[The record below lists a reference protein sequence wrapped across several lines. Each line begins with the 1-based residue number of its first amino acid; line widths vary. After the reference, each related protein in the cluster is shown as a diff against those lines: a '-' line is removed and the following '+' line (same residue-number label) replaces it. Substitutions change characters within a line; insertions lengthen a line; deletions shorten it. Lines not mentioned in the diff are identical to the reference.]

1 MAFVIPVIGDSK
13 SKETMEKGEIDLHVN
28 IEDDLSVHVNTKR
41 RLITEQNLDLL
52 VKGMEAIVTNKT
64 KEQNLKASPFLI
76 YVEEKLNDLN
86 KHGRAIAENRIYD
99 LSLGDWCE
107 ILEYWHSFREVK
119 CHQGCSKTLWRGI

>member
-1 MAFVIPVIGDSK
+1 MG
-13 SKETMEKGEIDLHVN
+13 KGQTDLHVN

-41 RLITEQNLDLL
+41 RLITAQNLDLL
-52 VKGMEAIVTNKT
+52 AKGIMEAIVTNKT

-76 YVEEKLNDLN
+76 YVEQKLNGLN

-107 ILEYWHSFREVK
+107 NVK
-119 CHQGCSKTLWRGI
+119 QN

>member
-13 SKETMEKGEIDLHVN
+13 SKETMGKGETDLHVN

-41 RLITEQNLDLL
+41 RLITAQNLDLL
-52 VKGMEAIVTNKT
+52 AKGIMEAIVTNKT

-76 YVEEKLNDLN
+76 YVEQKLNGLN

-107 ILEYWHSFREVK
+107 IVKYWHSFREVK
-119 CHQGCSKTLWRGI
+119 CHQGCSKTL

>member
-1 MAFVIPVIGDSK
+1 MG
-13 SKETMEKGEIDLHVN
+13 KGEIDLHVN

-52 VKGMEAIVTNKT
+52 AKGMEAIVTNKT

-86 KHGRAIAENRIYD
+86 I
-99 LSLGDWCE
+99 
-107 ILEYWHSFREVK
+107 
-119 CHQGCSKTLWRGI
+119 